1 MRVHEVKGG
10 YTKVSGRIKT
20 WPHGFGRFAQCERGT
35 QLVELAIVLP
45 ILLVLFGATAEFG
58 RFFYT
63 YTTLS
68 KATRAGA
75 RYLTVEPLG
84 GTDEKAQNLVVY
96 GNTGG
101 TGDPVLSGLTPDH
114 IVITRGEGAASAFP
128 ERITVRVEGYTYQP
142 LFDIGTLIGSSSV
155 SLNIDVS
162 PSTTMRTI
170 STIPS

>member
-1 MRVHEVKGG
+1 MRR
-10 YTKVSGRIKT
+10 TKALPSGLR
-20 WPHGFGRFAQCERGT
+20 RFARCERGT

-45 ILLVLFGATAEFG
+45 VMLVLFGATAEFG

-68 KATRAGA
+68 KATRSAT

-84 GTDEKAQNLVVY
+84 GSDEQAANLVVY
-96 GNTGG
+96 GNTAG
-101 TGDPVLSGLTPDH
+101 TGDPLVAGLTTDH
-114 IVITRGEGAASAFP
+114 VDITRNGGSSSMP
-128 ERITVRVEGYTYQP
+128 EFITVSIEGFTYQP
-142 LFDIGTLIGSSSV
+142 LFDLGALVGSESI

-162 PSTTMRTI
+162 PSTTMRSF